1 MFLTQLVLE
10 SHCYLTD
17 RLFKINEFLTKFVDE
32 AVVSKL
38 ADYEIKWGYLWA
50 TFLPYIK
57 LIYQPNTPCREPLL
71 LSETQDMALQTTII
85 ALHSMLDRSIHREVL
100 VREGLVDY
108 LTCMPWYTTGSAQQR
123 SRALV
128 RMVQQSPDVD
138 LQPPSLLNMTKA
150 CVAKNYCGLQ
160 TVVHL
165 SVPDIIQSI
174 VT

>member
-1 MFLTQLVLE
+1 MFLAQVVLA
-10 SHCYLTD
+10 SPRLTAGRVSEIHSFFSD
-17 RLFKINEFLTKFVDE
+17 FLKIAKPSEITSF
-32 AVVSKL
+32 
-38 ADYEIKWGYLWA
+38 EIKYSYLWA

-57 LIYQPNTPCREPLL
+57 LIYQPNTPCCEPLL

-160 TVVHL
+160 TVVQL
-165 SVPDIIQSI
+165 SVPDIIQQI
-174 VT
+174 CR

>member
-1 MFLTQLVLE
+1 MLATKIVLVSPQLISKQELQIHNHLMRFLETAHHSLITQ
-10 SHCYLTD
+10 
-17 RLFKINEFLTKFVDE
+17 
-32 AVVSKL
+32 
-38 ADYEIKWGYLWA
+38 YETAMEYVWA

-57 LIYQPNTPCREPLL
+57 LIYHPNTPCREPLL

-108 LTCMPWYTTGSAQQR
+108 LICMPWYTTGSAQQR

-165 SVPDIIQSI
+165 SVPDIIQQI
-174 VT
+174 CF